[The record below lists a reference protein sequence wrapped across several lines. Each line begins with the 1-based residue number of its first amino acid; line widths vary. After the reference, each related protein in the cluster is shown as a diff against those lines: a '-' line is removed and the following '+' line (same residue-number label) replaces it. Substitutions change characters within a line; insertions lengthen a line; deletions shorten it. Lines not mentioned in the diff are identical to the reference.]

1 LEEKQV
7 QTLTEIYTEYIN
19 YLNRTEE
26 EITFEE
32 WRTASGGKLRKYEPA
47 IEKYIKYG
55 LVAILGLGILSKLT
69 VGQYAIYRRNS
80 DYCIQR
86 CGGKKGKPVTS
97 KCYNTCY
104 AQASL
109 AVVNR
114 IKSDMSV
121 TNKIEDSEKRRKVEE
136 KLRKELEKWQD
147 RYEKHKL
154 RAETAAQVIAGPRS
168 AGEYKKRGKK

>member
-1 LEEKQV
+1 M

-32 WRTASGGKLRKYEPA
+32 WKMTGGGKLRKYEPA
-47 IEKYIKYG
+47 IQKYMKYG
-55 LVAILGLGILSKLT
+55 LVALLGLGILSKLT

-86 CGGKKGKPVTS
+86 CGGGKGKKVTS

-104 AQASL
+104 AQASQ

-114 IKSDMSV
+114 IKSDMSS
-121 TNKIEDSEKRRKVEE
+121 TNKIEDEKERRKVED
-136 KLRKELEKWQD
+136 KLKKELIKWQD

-154 RAETAAQVIAGPRS
+154 RAETAAQAIVGPRG
-168 AGEYKKRGKK
+168 AGEYKRRGKK